1 MERCFL
7 ELNQNLKG
15 FPKYLSTCCA
25 IAEDCVTLT
34 SDAVRNDPDLAPRL
48 PLGGGNR
55 GVRLRV
61 RQSFWQDLR
70 VLYPLS
76 YAGPIGPAAGIE
88 PATSPACLA
97 AASRYS

>member
-1 MERCFL
+1 M
-7 ELNQNLKG
+7 
-15 FPKYLSTCCA
+15 
-25 IAEDCVTLT
+25 TLT
-34 SDAVRNDPDLAPRL
+34 SDAICNGLDLAPRL

-61 RQSFWQDLR
+61 RQSFWQDFR

-88 PATSPACLA
+88 PATSPASLA
-97 AASRYS
+97 AASRDS